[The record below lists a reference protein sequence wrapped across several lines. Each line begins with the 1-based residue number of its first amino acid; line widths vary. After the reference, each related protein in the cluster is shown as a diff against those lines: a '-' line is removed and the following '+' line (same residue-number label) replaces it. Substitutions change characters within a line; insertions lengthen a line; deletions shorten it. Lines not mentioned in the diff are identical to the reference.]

1 MSVETKNVAVK
12 QTEEP
17 VEVVKQT
24 EEPVEIVK
32 QTEEPV
38 KVVKQTKEY
47 TQETVP
53 IKVDTD
59 MIGLYLGKNAS
70 ELKKHVIVPSKKEYL
85 GKCDPKNKTEY
96 DEKWKQC
103 KMVCIVKQND
113 DHVCV
118 ECTSDNSDSLNIL
131 KKYLKKYT
139 YIFNKKLYKKYC
151 FDIHVSKH
159 LVGKLI
165 GVEGSNIKLLKTM
178 IKNKCKYSKK
188 LYIKFSDEIHSS
200 FTPIHVDGVDDKGH
214 VGLTIS
220 MYGPKYFSNVKSCLE
235 SYLVDILVSNDDV
248 EETDVESDEQPDVE
262 SGDDEIEG
270 W

>member
-1 MSVETKNVAVK
+1 MSVETKNVVEK

-17 VEVVKQT
+17 VEVEKQT
-24 EEPVEIVK
+24 EEPVEVEK
-32 QTEEPV
+32 QTEY
-38 KVVKQTKEY
+38 TKE
-47 TQETVP
+47 TVS
-53 IKVDTD
+53 IKVDKD

-70 ELKKHVIVPSKKEYL
+70 ELKKYVIVPSKKEYL
-85 GKCDPKNKTEY
+85 GKCDPENKTEY

-113 DHVCV
+113 DRVCV
-118 ECTSDNSDSLNIL
+118 ECTSDNSDSMNIL

-151 FDIHVSKH
+151 FDIHISKH

-220 MYGPKYFSNVKSCLE
+220 LYGPKYFSNVKSCLE
-235 SYLVDILVSNDDV
+235 SYLVDILVSNDD
-248 EETDVESDEQPDVE
+248 DQSDQELGEQPDVE

>member
-1 MSVETKNVAVK
+1 MSVETKKVVVK
-12 QTEEP
+12 QAEEP

-32 QTEEPV
+32 QAEEPV
-38 KVVKQTKEY
+38 EVVKQTKEY
-47 TQETVP
+47 TKETVS

-70 ELKKHVIVPSKKEYL
+70 ELKKHVIVPSKKEYF
-85 GKCDPKNKTEY
+85 GKCDPENKTEY

-113 DHVCV
+113 DRVCV
-118 ECTSDNSDSLNIL
+118 ECTSDNSDSMNIL

-139 YIFNKKLYKKYC
+139 YIFNKKLYKTYC
-151 FDIHVSKH
+151 FDIHVSKN

-165 GVEGSNIKLLKTM
+165 GVEGSNINLLKNM
-178 IKNKCKYSKK
+178 IKKECKYSKK
-188 LYIKFSDEIHSS
+188 LYIKFNDRVHSS
-200 FTPIHVDGVDDKGH
+200 NTPIHVDGVDDKGH

-220 MYGPKYFSNVKSCLE
+220 LYGPKYFSKVKSCLE
-235 SYLVDILVSNDDV
+235 SYLVDILVSNDDDESD
-248 EETDVESDEQPDVE
+248 EEADEEADVESD
-262 SGDDEIEG
+262 DDEIEG